1 MSFSWAHC
9 SSLSRSLWMASHPS
23 GMLPARSSL
32 VSTNFLKV
40 HLIALLQML
49 KSTGPGTDPWGIPL
63 LTDLHP
69 AIDPPLY
76 DLLTSFSCIQQFLSN
91 PFLSSS
97 EKDVMGG
104 LTMSKALVKYR
115 WHQWLLPC
123 PLMHLHNHRRSL
135 DWSGKHCPSVWS
147 HIYLKSLVLNL
158 VLKYFSRTSTYV
170 HFSLFFY

>member
-1 MSFSWAHC
+1 MGVAITQVQDLALGLLNLMSFSWAHC

-23 GMLPARSSL
+23 GMLTARSSL

-76 DLLTSFSCIQQFLSN
+76 DLLTSFSYIQQSTCQIHFFPVLRRM
-91 PFLSSS
+91 LW
-97 EKDVMGG
+97 GG
-104 LTMSKALVKYR
+104 WQCQKPYWNSDDISGSYLVH
-115 WHQWLLPC
+115 WC
-123 PLMHLHNHRRSL
+123 
-135 DWSGKHCPSVWS
+135 
-147 HIYLKSLVLNL
+147 IYMI
-158 VLKYFSRTSTYV
+158 TEG
-170 HFSLFFY
+170 H